1 MNILLIGNGF
11 DLAHGLPTTYG
22 DFLLFAKM
30 IKRVVE
36 EIGIKKLI
44 PKNDKEFKNW
54 TDNIQTLKSYNLD
67 SIFFNL
73 ISDEVSNKENQKF
86 KGIKDYVINL
96 FTQGDMTIRKNL
108 VYYIN
113 DNFWIEYFIQCDM
126 YQKENWIDFENEI
139 SNIVQ
144 SFDKDIHNSLNEI
157 KISDEAVRNKIS
169 KEFLRDYF
177 IVDTDQLI
185 QSQEMIAC
193 EEARKKELNVHEC
206 SNYINK
212 YKEEHSIDNFTS
224 ISYKTIIEQLENDL
238 NRLILALEIYIADYI
253 DNINVICKSPDIEF
267 ILEKFRKTEQNL
279 YARENKFI
287 SFNYS
292 HTCKRLYD
300 IPIKDNYDFIHGE
313 AKQIKNKEKFKNNM
327 VLGID
332 EYLSKRIKN
341 KYTEFIGFKKYYQRI
356 YKESGSHYKDWI
368 DEIKRTN
375 KAIKEQIK
383 IKKDELKKN
392 KGLGNEG
399 FNTKKVLERL
409 EKNPPKHFLYIFGHS
424 LDVTDGD
431 ILRDLILNDNVYTNI
446 YYFNEEVHARQ
457 IVNLVKVIGQ
467 DELIR
472 RTGGSTRTIKF
483 IPQQE
488 I

>member
-1 MNILLIGNGF
+1 MF
-11 DLAHGLPTTYG
+11 H
-22 DFLLFAKM
+22 
-30 IKRVVE
+30 
-36 EIGIKKLI
+36 
-44 PKNDKEFKNW
+44 
-54 TDNIQTLKSYNLD
+54 
-67 SIFFNL
+67 
-73 ISDEVSNKENQKF
+73 
-86 KGIKDYVINL
+86 
-96 FTQGDMTIRKNL
+96 
-108 VYYIN
+108 
-113 DNFWIEYFIQCDM
+113 
-126 YQKENWIDFENEI
+126 
-139 SNIVQ
+139 
-144 SFDKDIHNSLNEI
+144 
-157 KISDEAVRNKIS
+157 
-169 KEFLRDYF
+169 
-177 IVDTDQLI
+177 
-185 QSQEMIAC
+185 
-193 EEARKKELNVHEC
+193 
-206 SNYINK
+206 
-212 YKEEHSIDNFTS
+212 
-224 ISYKTIIEQLENDL
+224 
-238 NRLILALEIYIADYI
+238 
-253 DNINVICKSPDIEF
+253 
-267 ILEKFRKTEQNL
+267 
-279 YARENKFI
+279 
-287 SFNYS
+287 
-292 HTCKRLYD
+292 
-300 IPIKDNYDFIHGE
+300 
-313 AKQIKNKEKFKNNM
+313 
-327 VLGID
+327 
-332 EYLSKRIKN
+332 SKRIKN